1 MVHNNNSINVISFS
15 ILYSFYEE
23 VTRNS
28 LIKPIALFIENIFL
42 RALSIYCQA
51 PWKKCVSNFSSVML
65 QIMLAIY
72 LALSDDHF
80 ESPVCY
86 GSVFALVV
94 MFQILPY
101 FQQILCN
108 LTFHIFQYVL
118 SQIYF
123 SFFCV
128 LHPHLLNLIVCIFQ
142 KALNFLFD
150 QL

>member
-15 ILYSFYEE
+15 ILYNFYEE

-51 PWKKCVSNFSSVML
+51 PWKKWVSNFSSVML

-94 MFQILPY
+94 RRLMFQILLY
-101 FQQILCN
+101 FQQILYN
-108 LTFHIFQYVL
+108 LTFHIFQYLL

-123 SFFCV
+123 SFFCG
-128 LHPHLLNLIVCIFQ
+128 LHPHLLNLIVFF
-142 KALNFLFD
+142 KRP
-150 QL
+150 